1 MREGVRKLQGYD
13 VEKFSSN
20 TINPQPDIS
29 EEQVSRIEDLYVSVV
44 TSLNTKDPETET
56 WPHGWGRLGL
66 LDPTQ
71 TLPV

>member
-29 EEQVSRIEDLYVSVV
+29 EEQVSRIEDL
-44 TSLNTKDPETET
+44 
-56 WPHGWGRLGL
+56 LGL